1 MNRIEN
7 IIGLIKDD
15 ALPARRSLYVQEVLK
30 IREMAMKPA
39 EKDKGKEAELRESI
53 LEAIDIAYNYG
64 FWMGWKYCEAE
75 NDTLPGKE

>member
-7 IIGLIKDD
+7 IVGLVKDD
-15 ALPARRSLYVQEVLK
+15 ALPARRAIYVDEVLQ
-30 IREMAMKPA
+30 IRELAMKPA
-39 EKDKGKEAELRESI
+39 ETNKGKEIELREAI
-53 LEAIDIAYNYG
+53 LAAIDIAYNYG

>member
-7 IIGLIKDD
+7 IVGLIKDD
-15 ALPARRSLYVQEVLK
+15 ALPARRELYVNEVLQ
-30 IREMAMKPA
+30 IRELAMEPA
-39 EKDKGKEAELRESI
+39 EKNNGKESESRVSI

-75 NDTLPGKE
+75 NDILPGKE